1 VLSHLRGVPRRTI
14 LLHGMGLAATLVPLN
29 ALAQGGTVSTDG
41 FTLLEAGKARRQIRT
56 PPRPETEV
64 WAYNGQV
71 PGPVLR
77 VKRGQPVKIRLRN
90 SLAQPTSLHWQGLRA
105 PVSMDGA
112 APLTQAPILPGA
124 SFDYSF
130 TARDAGTFLYR
141 SQMAGHAAEQ
151 LDRGL
156 SGLLIVDEEQP
167 PAVDHDIALLID
179 DWRLDDAS
187 MVLDDFTDSV
197 TRSGPGRMGNVLSI
211 NGLGKTHELE
221 MRPGARCRIRLVS
234 AMNARII
241 TLRFDPGTKIVAV
254 DSQPSANAFEPKGNT
269 VLMPPGGRFE
279 VMADLPRSAGQA
291 YAITALIGPQAT
303 PVPLLSIKAL
313 GEPMPEK
320 PPIAPLPGN
329 DVPERLDLARA
340 QRFEVKIT
348 PLTKPDAKGAC
359 WSLNGI
365 AGTGG
370 DDQPPLAR
378 LKRGHTVVMSLN
390 NLSDQVMP
398 MHWHGHAARQLF
410 TYDDGWDPFWSDTA
424 LIQPRQFA
432 RIAFVADNPGRW
444 LLAGAIAEH
453 RDSGLM
459 GWFEVA

>member
-1 VLSHLRGVPRRTI
+1 MSSERAGLLRRDI
-14 LLHGMGLAATLVPLN
+14 LLHGLSMASTLVPLC
-29 ALAQGGTVSTDG
+29 ASSQSPSLSEDG
-41 FTLLEAGKARRQIRT
+41 FTLLEAGKTRRQIRT
-56 PPRPETEV
+56 PPRPDTQV

-77 VKRGQPVKIRLRN
+77 VKRGQTVKIRLRN
-90 SLAQPTSLHWQGLRA
+90 NLAQPTSLHWQGLRVPMA
-105 PVSMDGA
+105 MDGA
-112 APLTQAPILPGA
+112 APLTQAPILPGT
-124 SFDYSF
+124 SFDYTF

-141 SQMAGHAAEQ
+141 PQMAGHAAEQ

-156 SGLLIVDEEQP
+156 SGLLIVDEDTP

-179 DWRLDDAS
+179 DWRLDDES
-187 MVLDDFTDSV
+187 LVLDDFADPAL
-197 TRSGPGRMGNVLSI
+197 RSGSGRMGNVLSI

-221 MRPGARCRIRLVS
+221 VRAGARCRIRLAS
-234 AMNARII
+234 AMNARVI

-279 VMADLPRSAGQA
+279 VMVDLPRVAGQT
-291 YAITALIGPQAT
+291 YAVTALIGPQST
-303 PVPLLSIKAL
+303 PVPLLSIRTQ
-313 GEPMPEK
+313 GEPVPEK

-340 QRFEVKIT
+340 QRFDVKIA
-348 PLTKPDAKGAC
+348 PLAKAGPNGSI
-359 WSLNGI
+359 WGLNGI

-370 DDQPPLAR
+370 DDQPPLAQ
-378 LKRGHTVVMSLN
+378 LKRGQTAVMSLN
-390 NLSDQVMP
+390 NMSDLVLP
-398 MHWHGHAARQLF
+398 VHWHGHAARQLF

-444 LLAGAIAEH
+444 LLAGAVAEH
-453 RDSGLM
+453 RDSGLI
-459 GWFEVA
+459 GYFHVA